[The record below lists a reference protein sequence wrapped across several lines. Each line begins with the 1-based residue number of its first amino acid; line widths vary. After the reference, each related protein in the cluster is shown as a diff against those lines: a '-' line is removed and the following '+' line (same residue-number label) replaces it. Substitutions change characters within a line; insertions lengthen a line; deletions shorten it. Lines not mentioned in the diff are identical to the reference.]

1 MRWAFLAAVILV
13 VLAIPIATIA
23 DDSVSVVSV
32 DDLIEDIVSGRLADE
47 GYSVNRRVLMQ
58 LLNTLP
64 TMLRYGY
71 TIEGL
76 DPMWPTRYYRPGR
89 AGLDWL
95 EPLTN
100 YATQMWTLG
109 CEFNIP
115 EYRVCWPLI
124 HCYDWPTLTV
134 WGQLALDGAL
144 REVENLRG
152 WHFNAISGD
161 YEYVVGVHQRLVIN
175 KILAARLC
183 FCSTGAFIEWLIANK
198 PILDLFVR
206 ELGFVQIIDTA
217 QSHLDDLVGSLAP
230 MDATPRD
237 LGAYLVLVLAQE
249 SVEFAS
255 NPTQYRD
262 WITVNE
268 LLLRECLGDETFGDL
283 LGYADVFSQWDYCG
297 LRYEELDEGFD
308 PIRYVLDYVKEPPL
322 EALVLSPN

>member
-1 MRWAFLAAVILV
+1 MRLAFLAVVVLV
-13 VLAIPIATIA
+13 VLAIPIASISN
-23 DDSVSVVSV
+23 DNVSVVGV

-47 GYSVNRRVLMQ
+47 GYSVNQKVLLQ
-58 LLNTLP
+58 LLGALP

-71 TIEGL
+71 ASEGF
-76 DPMWPTRYYRPGR
+76 DPMWPMRYIRSSIL
-89 AGLDWL
+89 GLTFW
-95 EPLTN
+95 EAVAN
-100 YATQMWTLG
+100 YSMEMWKIG
-109 CEFNIP
+109 CELNIP
-115 EYRVCWPLI
+115 EYRICVALMGL
-124 HCYDWPTLTV
+124 YDAPSHSWQAQHTRLQV
-134 WGQLALDGAL
+134 WLEFLKLQG
-144 REVENLRG
+144 R
-152 WHFNAISGD
+152 HFNPVTEK
-161 YEYVVGVHQRLVIN
+161 YEHTVGVHQELVMS

-183 FCSTGAFIEWLIANK
+183 FRSSGAFIEWLMANK
-198 PILDLFVR
+198 PVLDLFVR
-206 ELGFVQIIDTA
+206 ELGFIEMINTA
-217 QSHLDDLVGSLAP
+217 QSRLDNLIGSEVP
-230 MDATPRD
+230 MNATPRD

-268 LLLRECLGDETFGDL
+268 LLLRECLGDEIFGDL